1 MKEWIMTS
9 YFITA
14 TGTDIGKT
22 HTIAGLIRAGRE
34 LKREFAA
41 IKPILTGYDTETAAR
56 SDSSFLLDAMA
67 RPITPRNIATI
78 SPWRFAAPLSPDM
91 AAAREGKRIVLNDV
105 VTFCEA
111 AAAAAPGTL
120 LIEGIGG
127 VAVPLNDE
135 VLVAD
140 WISALD
146 IPAILVG
153 GTYLGTL
160 SHLITAGALLT
171 AQGIKIAAIVLN
183 ESPNAPVLAEEIAAT
198 LERFAACPIHIIPR
212 SFDDGSFR
220 KLAAAL

>member
-1 MKEWIMTS
+1 MKEWIMAS

-22 HTIAGLIRAGRE
+22 HTVAGLIRAGRE
-34 LKREFAA
+34 LKLEFAA
-41 IKPILTGYDTETAAR
+41 IKPVLTGYDTESAPN
-56 SDSSFLLDAMA
+56 SDPSVLLDAMG
-67 RPITPRNIATI
+67 RPNNPRNIAII
-78 SPWRFAAPLSPDM
+78 SPWRFTAPLSPNM
-91 AAAREGKRIVLNDV
+91 AAAREGKRIVLKDI

-111 AAAAAPGTL
+111 AMAAAPGTL

-135 VLVAD
+135 DLVTD
-140 WISALD
+140 WISALG

-160 SHLITAGALLT
+160 SHIITAYRLLA

-183 ESPNAPVLAEEIAAT
+183 ESPNAPVPAEETAAT
-198 LERFAACPIHIIPR
+198 LERFTACPIHIIR
-212 SFDDGSFR
+212 RGFDDGSFSR
-220 KLAAAL
+220 LAAAL

>member
-34 LKREFAA
+34 LKRDFDAV
-41 IKPILTGYDTETAAR
+41 KPISTGYDTDTAPR
-56 SDSSFLLDAMA
+56 SDAAVLLNAMG
-67 RPITPRNIATI
+67 RSITQRNIATI

-91 AAAREGKRIVLNDV
+91 AAAREGKRIVLKDV

-111 AAAAAPGTL
+111 AISAARGSL

-127 VAVPLNDE
+127 VAVPLNEDE
-135 VLVAD
+135 LVAD
-140 WISALD
+140 WIAALN
-146 IPAILVG
+146 IPAILVA

-160 SHLITAGALLT
+160 SHIITAGNFLS

-220 KLAAAL
+220 RLAAAL

>member
-14 TGTDIGKT
+14 SGTDIGKT

-34 LKREFAA
+34 LRRDFAA
-41 IKPILTGYDTETAAR
+41 IKPVMTGYDTDTAPR
-56 SDSSFLLDAMA
+56 SDAAILLDAMG
-67 RPITPRNIATI
+67 RPNSPRNIATI

-91 AAAREGKRIVLNDV
+91 AAAREGKRIVLKDI

-111 AAAAAPGTL
+111 AIAAAPGSL
-120 LIEGIGG
+120 FIEGVGG
-127 VAVPLNDE
+127 VAVPLNE
-135 VLVAD
+135 EHLVSD
-140 WISALD
+140 WIAALD

-160 SHLITAGALLT
+160 SHIITAGALLS

-183 ESPNAPVLAEEIAAT
+183 ESADAPVLAEEIAAT

-212 SFDDGSFR
+212 DFDDGSFKR
-220 KLAAAL
+220 LAASL

>member
-1 MKEWIMTS
+1 MTS

-56 SDSSFLLDAMA
+56 SDSSVLLDAMA

-135 VLVAD
+135 DLVAD
-140 WISALD
+140 WISALG
-146 IPAILVG
+146 IPAILIG

-183 ESPNAPVLAEEIAAT
+183 ESPNAPVLAEEIAST

-212 SFDDGSFR
+212 DFDDGSFR
-220 KLAAAL
+220 KLAATL

>member
-1 MKEWIMTS
+1 MTS

-22 HTIAGLIRAGRE
+22 HTIAGIIRAGRE

-41 IKPILTGYDTETAAR
+41 VKPVLTGYDNDTTPN
-56 SDSSFLLDAMA
+56 SDPSVLLDAMN
-67 RPITPRNIATI
+67 RPNNPRNIATI
-78 SPWRFAAPLSPDM
+78 SPWRFTAPLSPDM
-91 AAAREGKRIVLNDV
+91 AAAREGKRIVLQDV

-111 AAAAAPGTL
+111 AIAAARGTL

-135 VLVAD
+135 DLVTD
-140 WISALD
+140 WIAALD

-160 SHLITAGALLT
+160 SHIITAGQLLT

-183 ESPNAPVLAEEIAAT
+183 ESPNGPVPATETAAT

-212 SFDDGSFR
+212 SRNNDAFMR
-220 KLAAAL
+220 LAGEL

>member
-1 MKEWIMTS
+1 MTS

-56 SDSSFLLDAMA
+56 SDSSVLLDAMA

-135 VLVAD
+135 DLVAD
-140 WISALD
+140 WISALG
-146 IPAILVG
+146 IPAILIG

-212 SFDDGSFR
+212 DFDDGSFR
-220 KLAAAL
+220 RLAAEL

>member
-1 MKEWIMTS
+1 MTS

-34 LKREFAA
+34 LKRDFAA
-41 IKPILTGYDTETAAR
+41 IKPVLTGYDTDTAPH
-56 SDSSFLLDAMA
+56 SDPSVLLDAMN
-67 RPITPRNIATI
+67 RPNNPRNIATI
-78 SPWRFAAPLSPDM
+78 SPWRFTAPLSPDM
-91 AAAREGKRIVLNDV
+91 AAAREGKRIVLKDV

-111 AAAAAPGTL
+111 AIAAAPGTL

-127 VAVPLNDE
+127 VAVPLNDSD
-135 VLVAD
+135 LVTD
-140 WISALD
+140 WIAALD
-146 IPAILVG
+146 IPTILVG

-160 SHLITAGALLT
+160 SHIITAGTLLS
-171 AQGIKIAAIVLN
+171 AQGIKIAAIILN

-212 SFDDGSFR
+212 DFDDGTFKR
-220 KLAAAL
+220 LAGEL

>member
-56 SDSSFLLDAMA
+56 SDSSVLLDAMA

-135 VLVAD
+135 DLVAD
-140 WISALD
+140 WISALG
-146 IPAILVG
+146 IPAILIG

-183 ESPNAPVLAEEIAAT
+183 ESPNAPVLAEEIAST

-212 SFDDGSFR
+212 DFDDGSFR
-220 KLAAAL
+220 KLAATL